1 MSDKK
6 RKKKDGGNKGKQNH
20 AMHEAV
26 KERQEHASPPTQ
38 QNDEAERNSEFEKAS
53 MEENSRANQPG

>member
-6 RKKKDGGNKGKQNH
+6 RKKKDGGNKDKQTH

-26 KERQEHASPPTQ
+26 KERKEHASPPDMQT
-38 QNDEAERNSEFEKAS
+38 DEAERNSQFQHAS
-53 MEENSRANQPG
+53 QEENSKSNQPG